1 MRSSISAAACLRRSL
16 RLIVGV
22 SSCGMVIVYKACCLM
37 VLAALA
43 VLGGLCANVFAD
55 RNGWAIMLMRFSG
68 CANKRLCKGIRIVV

>member
-1 MRSSISAAACLRRSL
+1 
-16 RLIVGV
+16 
-22 SSCGMVIVYKACCLM
+22 M